1 MSGKFLSYDD
11 KGNNQPTQWTGNYE
25 LFYDAEGRLVKSIST
40 DSDEERITWTG
51 GNPTEVWWGTVDSY
65 DLIDKASYGTVPN
78 KTNLDL
84 NWFVVLETEGWAF
97 ASGDSN
103 NLFPLIGLTGKR
115 SEHMAETVYS
125 LGVPGSGSTYKY
137 ECRYQTDA
145 DGLLTKITRKYQKSS
160 AEPYEVAEMAITYT
174 E

>member
-1 MSGKFLSYDD
+1 M
-11 KGNNQPTQWTGNYE
+11 PR
-25 LFYDAEGRLVKSIST
+25 RLVKSIST

-97 ASGDSN
+97 ASG
-103 NLFPLIGLTGKR
+103 I
-115 SEHMAETVYS
+115 V
-125 LGVPGSGSTYKY
+125 
-137 ECRYQTDA
+137 
-145 DGLLTKITRKYQKSS
+145 ITSSRSS
-160 AEPYEVAEMAITYT
+160 ALRANGRNTWPKQFIPWGFQEAVRLISTSAVTRPMRRPADQNHAEIPKVERRAL
-174 E
+174 